1 MLLGLHL
8 QENLPV
14 GWLSANGANVWPLFK
29 ELLYR
34 IHIYSNGGTRM
45 DAFNEVMDRLI
56 ASGLT
61 EEEALDL
68 INELFYEHASMP
80 ENQEELNL
88 KH

>member
-1 MLLGLHL
+1 MLYGYTS
-8 QENLPV
+8 NNI
-14 GWLSANGANVWPLFK
+14 WLSAKCANMWPLFK
-29 ELLYR
+29 ELSRLT
-34 IHIYSNGGTRM
+34 HIYGNGGTRM

-56 ASGLT
+56 TSGLT

-80 ENQEELNL
+80 ETLEELNL

>member
-1 MLLGLHL
+1 
-8 QENLPV
+8 
-14 GWLSANGANVWPLFK
+14 
-29 ELLYR
+29 
-34 IHIYSNGGTRM
+34 M